1 MSTSIENLR
10 RLAQIDIQDHTAIFD
25 LYVCVGRDIDYL
37 TIKFGYDPTDIIN
50 MLEGYGERIIKADG
64 QIDTSRRGRLGGVSR
79 NVVEEFI
86 DYFYP
91 GISSENPQNDRICI
105 EEYMEWNG

>member
-37 TIKFGYDPTDIIN
+37 AIKFGYDPTDIIN

-79 NVVEEFI
+79 NVEEEYI

-105 EEYMEWNG
+105 EEYMEWNE